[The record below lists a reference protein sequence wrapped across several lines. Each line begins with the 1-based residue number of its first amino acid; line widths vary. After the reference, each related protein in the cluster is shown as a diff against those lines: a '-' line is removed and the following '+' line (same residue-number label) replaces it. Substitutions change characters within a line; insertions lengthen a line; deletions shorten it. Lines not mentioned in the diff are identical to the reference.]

1 MQTTP
6 DRETGAHPIALG
18 LRATLERL
26 AAALTNVNLDT
37 LLACEGEMASTLA
50 ASTQPIEVDPAV
62 RAATARELLAAR
74 AALVRCSRL
83 GATLADLTRLSLASQ
98 GVGQTYGRR
107 GDSRAVA
114 GVHALEAKG

>member
-1 MQTTP
+1 M
-6 DRETGAHPIALG
+6 AVG
-18 LRATLERL
+18 LRTTLERL

-37 LLACEGEMASTLA
+37 LLACEGEMASALA
-50 ASTQPIEVDPAV
+50 ATNKPVEVAPES

-107 GDSRAVA
+107 GESRATA

>member
-1 MQTTP
+1 MRTSA
-6 DRETGAHPIALG
+6 DRDTGAHPVALG

-26 AAALTNVNLDT
+26 ADALTHVNLDT

-50 ASTQPIEVDPAV
+50 MSSHAIEVDPAA

-107 GDSRAVA
+107 GESRAA
-114 GVHALEAKG
+114 ARVHALEAKG